1 MPPKAPIV
9 PLTEVEKEYLDE
21 KFEGYT
27 KHIAKKFKLPMIGL
41 AVVFAGAVAIFATYL
56 YMQART
62 NVMESQLDLTQA
74 SITFYKGMSATGEK
88 MANLVKDMQF
98 TADEFNERAAQ
109 AGLSV
114 GLMDKYEKQMK
125 AAVEKMEALA
135 KRHYTLKKNKPSNHP
150 KEVKSV
156 GVPKEAPVSAPPPPP
171 PIRLEKSQPQE
182 KGNVFEIPG
191 NIQQQIQQRKI
202 N

>member
-1 MPPKAPIV
+1 MPPKTPEV
-9 PLTEVEKEYLDE
+9 PLTEAEQEYLDD

-56 YMQART
+56 YMQAQS
-62 NVMESQLDLTQA
+62 NVMNAQLDLTQA

-88 MANLVKDMQF
+88 MDKMVKDMQF

-125 AAVEKMEALA
+125 VAVEKMEALA
-135 KRHYTLKKNKPSNHP
+135 KRHYTLKKNKPAHHSKEIKSVKTP
-150 KEVKSV
+150 KEV
-156 GVPKEAPVSAPPPPP
+156 PAAVSPPPP
-171 PIRLEKSQPQE
+171 PIKLEKSQSKE
-182 KGNVFEIPG
+182 KGNIFEIPG
-191 NIQQQIQQRKI
+191 DIQQQIQQRKI